1 MIVKMGEE
9 LAIGDL
15 DACPMATTSGRWR
28 AVVHGCKDPC
38 HRAFVQYRGHLA
50 PSHPEYL
57 WALRGRELALNL
69 IDPPV
74 PLFRAESF
82 IRAMDFMDTFR
93 FVDTFYEGQ
102 HPVLIHCN
110 NGLSRA
116 PSLALV
122 YMARRLKTIPD
133 DSFAVARA
141 VFETMVPPGTYQP
154 GKGIET
160 FLAGNWAELR

>member
-1 MIVKMGEE
+1 MVVKLGEE

-28 AVVHGCKDPC
+28 AVVHAAKDPC
-38 HRAFVQYRGHLA
+38 HRAFVQYQGNLP

-57 WALRGRELALNL
+57 WALRGRDMALNL

-93 FVDTFYEGQ
+93 EGDD
-102 HPVLIHCN
+102 PLLVHCN

-116 PSLALV
+116 PSLVLL

-133 DSFAVARA
+133 DSYAVARA
-141 VFETMVPPGTYQP
+141 VFETMIPPGTYQP
-154 GKGIET
+154 GQGIQT
-160 FLAGNWAELR
+160 FLAGNWEALR

>member
-1 MIVKMGEE
+1 MLVKMGEE

-74 PLFRAESF
+74 PLFRVESF
-82 IRAMDFMDTFR
+82 VRALDFMDAFR
-93 FVDTFYEGQ
+93 DG
-102 HPVLIHCN
+102 PDPLLIHCN

-116 PSLALV
+116 PSLALL
-122 YMARRLKTIPD
+122 YMAKRSKTIPD

-141 VFETMVPPGTYQP
+141 VFETLVPPGTYQP
-154 GKGIET
+154 GQGIET
-160 FLAGNWAELR
+160 FLAEHWGVLR